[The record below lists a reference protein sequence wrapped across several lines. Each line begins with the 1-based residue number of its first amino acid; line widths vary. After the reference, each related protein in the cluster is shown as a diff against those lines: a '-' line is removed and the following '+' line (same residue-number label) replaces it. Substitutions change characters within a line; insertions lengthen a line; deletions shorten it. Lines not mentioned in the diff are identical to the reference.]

1 MSARHQSE
9 SPKATVK
16 CWAACL
22 TVCWFMMQIVDLAAQ
37 VLR

>member
-1 MSARHQSE
+1 MSARQQPD
-9 SPKATVK
+9 SPKLTLQ

-22 TVCWFMMQIVDLAAQ
+22 TVCWFVTQIVDLAAQ